1 MNFSMLEN
9 FLKFILLLKLQL
21 AVLSSQKES
30 MWLSKIVTPGNLAS
44 LGKRS
49 IVTVF
54 VHLAETMK
62 RIFIFLSRYW
72 QKQYVNDSN

>member
-44 LGKRS
+44 LGKRYRVCTPCGNDEANFHFPQQ
-49 IVTVF
+49 ILV
-54 VHLAETMK
+54 ETICK
-62 RIFIFLSRYW
+62 R
-72 QKQYVNDSN
+72 Q